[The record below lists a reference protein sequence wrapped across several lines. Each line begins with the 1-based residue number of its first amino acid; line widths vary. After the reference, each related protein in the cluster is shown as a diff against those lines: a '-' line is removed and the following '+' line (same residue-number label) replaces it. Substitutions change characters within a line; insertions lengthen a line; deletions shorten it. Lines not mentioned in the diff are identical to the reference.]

1 MEILIATRGKDK
13 IYLERTEELAG
24 QKFRLG
30 YVVLGNGRKIKVNI
44 EDLLSRSS
52 WDMVKQLGNKPK

>member
-52 WDMVKQLGNKPK
+52 WDMVE